1 MAWSPLYFFVAIAG
15 WVVPIILIFVT
26 LMAGCIFIGAAISVL
41 DGLFDGGG
49 GGTATSGGQ
58 GTV

>member
-15 WVVPIILIFVT
+15 WVVPIVLIFVT
-26 LMAGCIFIGAAISVL
+26 VMAGAIFVGAAISVL
-41 DGLFDGGG
+41 DGLFDGGSG
-49 GGTATSGGQ
+49 HTAAPTGQ